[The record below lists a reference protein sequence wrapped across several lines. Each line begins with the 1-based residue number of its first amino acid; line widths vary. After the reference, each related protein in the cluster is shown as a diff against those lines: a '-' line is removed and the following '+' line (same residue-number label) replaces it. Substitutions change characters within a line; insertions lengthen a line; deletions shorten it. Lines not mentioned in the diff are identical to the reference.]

1 MAAQNAGIDA
11 RLFDYL
17 YKALQDTAYYNL
29 LGIEL
34 TRLGPGESQF
44 EVETSAKHANPLGV
58 IHGGLMTSLA
68 DAAMGNAIRSLGIT
82 AVTADISVAMIA
94 AAPFGERLVGK
105 GKVVKAGR
113 NLIFAEAGV
122 WAGERLISQSKGTF
136 LRIGDISL

>member
-11 RLFDYL
+11 RLFEYL
-17 YKALQDTAYYNL
+17 SKSLRDTAFYNL

-34 TRLGPGESQF
+34 TRLGPGESQL
-44 EVETSAKHANPLGV
+44 EVETSAKHSNPLGV

-94 AAPFGERLVGK
+94 AASFGERLVGK
-105 GKVVKAGR
+105 GKVVKAGQ

-122 WAGERLISQSKGTF
+122 WAGERLISRSKGTF
-136 LRIGDISL
+136 LKIGDIKL